1 MLVAVAGLLVGL
13 AVALPLWRIDLVA
26 PQYPEGLGLLI
37 SATTITGVKENDLN
51 SINGLNHYI
60 GMRVIEPDAIAE
72 LRYARPLFLALA
84 AAGLGVAALGRRW
97 ALLAWAALF
106 ALVILGGLADMAKWG
121 YDYGHNL
128 DPHAIIQVPGMSYQP
143 PLIGSKQLL
152 NFRATSWPAS
162 GGWILTLAAALT
174 IVAIVRGGRSRMT
187 GAPRTPQAPT
197 TASGA

>member
-37 SATTITGVKENDLN
+37 SANTITGVKENDLN

-72 LRYARPLFLALA
+72 LRFARPLFLALA
-84 AAGLGVAALGRRW
+84 GAGLGVAALGRRR
-97 ALLAWAALF
+97 LLLVWVAVF
-106 ALVILGGLADMAKWG
+106 ALVLVGGLADMWKWG

-162 GGWILTLAAALT
+162 GGWLLALAAILAVVGT
-174 IVAIVRGGRSRMT
+174 RSGRG
-187 GAPRTPQAPT
+187 PRTPSAPR
-197 TASGA
+197 ASPVSSGA